1 VSLLAERQASKTG
14 KTGSILARLPQIS
27 YKRQL
32 ALMMAP
38 YVLGLV
44 GLVLLP
50 ALLSVPFAFTNYNAL
65 RAPDWIGL
73 DNFREMFGDW
83 LFWNGLGAS
92 LFYIVLAV
100 PLRVLGAVFLAFL
113 LHRPTLGNKINRV
126 IAYLPTLIPDV
137 AYALL
142 WLYIFNPIYGPLNWI
157 LRLLGAEPESWL
169 LEPWPAK
176 FAIIIMM
183 LWPIG
188 EGFVLML
195 AAFNQ
200 IPHELGEA
208 AQVDGA
214 SGKQRFLHITL
225 PLLAPAILLLLFRD
239 TVLSFQTNFVPG
251 LITTGGG
258 PYHAT
263 RFLPIYIWEN
273 ASEYQRF
280 GYASAMTWVMYAVTL
295 VIIAL
300 QFVVARRWRNLLN
313 D

>member
-1 VSLLAERQASKTG
+1 VSLLAERQARETDKS
-14 KTGSILARLPQIS
+14 GSMLARLPRIS

-32 ALMMAP
+32 SLMLAP

-65 RAPDWIGL
+65 RAPEWIGL

-100 PLRVLGAVFLAFL
+100 PLRVLGALFLAFL
-113 LHRPTLGNKINRV
+113 LHKPTVTNKINRV

-176 FAIIIMM
+176 FAIVIMM

-225 PLLAPAILLLLFRD
+225 PLLARD

-280 GYASAMTWVMYAVTL
+280 GYAAAMTWVMYAVTL
-295 VIIAL
+295 VIVAL
-300 QFVVARRWRNLLN
+300 QFIVVRRWRNLLS

>member
-1 VSLLAERQASKTG
+1 MSLLAERQARKT
-14 KTGSILARLPQIS
+14 TPIAARFPQIG

-32 ALMMAP
+32 ALMLVP

-50 ALLSVPFAFTNYNAL
+50 ALLSIPFAFTDYNAL

-73 DNFREMFGDW
+73 GNFSEMLGDR

-100 PLRVLGAVFLAFL
+100 PLRVFGAVFLAFL
-113 LHRPTLGNKINRV
+113 LHKPTLGNKINRV

-142 WLYIFNPIYGPLNWI
+142 WLYIFNPLYGPLNWI
-157 LRLLGAEPESWL
+157 LRLLGANPESWL

-176 FAIIIMM
+176 FAIVIMM

-239 TVLSFQTNFVPG
+239 TVFSFQANFVPG

-258 PYHAT
+258 PYNAT

-273 ASEYQRF
+273 AAEFQRF
-280 GYASAMTWVMYAVTL
+280 GYAAAMTWVMYGITAA
-295 VIIAL
+295 IIAL
-300 QFVVARRWRNLLN
+300 QFVAARRWRNLLY

>member
-1 VSLLAERQASKTG
+1 
-14 KTGSILARLPQIS
+14 
-27 YKRQL
+27 
-32 ALMMAP
+32 
-38 YVLGLV
+38 
-44 GLVLLP
+44 
-50 ALLSVPFAFTNYNAL
+50 
-65 RAPDWIGL
+65 
-73 DNFREMFGDW
+73 
-83 LFWNGLGAS
+83 
-92 LFYIVLAV
+92 
-100 PLRVLGAVFLAFL
+100 
-113 LHRPTLGNKINRV
+113 
-126 IAYLPTLIPDV
+126 
-137 AYALL
+137 
-142 WLYIFNPIYGPLNWI
+142 
-157 LRLLGAEPESWL
+157 
-169 LEPWPAK
+169 
-176 FAIIIMM
+176 
-183 LWPIG
+183 
-188 EGFVLML
+188 ML

-280 GYASAMTWVMYAVTL
+280 GYAAAMTWVMYAVTL

-300 QFVVARRWRNLLN
+300 QFIVARRWRDLLN

>member
-1 VSLLAERQASKTG
+1 MSLLAERQASKTDSTLSG
-14 KTGSILARLPQIS
+14 LPQIG

-32 ALMMAP
+32 GLMLAP

-50 ALLSVPFAFTNYNAL
+50 ALLSIPFAFTNYNAL

-73 DNFREMFGDW
+73 GNFSEMLGDW

-100 PLRVLGAVFLAFL
+100 PLRVMGAVFLAFL
-113 LHRPTLGNKINRV
+113 LHKPTTANKINRV
-126 IAYLPTLIPDV
+126 IAYLPTLVPDV

-142 WLYIFNPIYGPLNWI
+142 WLYIFNPLYGPLNWI
-157 LRLLGAEPESWL
+157 LRILGAEPESWL
-169 LEPWPAK
+169 LEPWPAR
-176 FAIIIMM
+176 FAIVIMM

-200 IPHELGEA
+200 IPHELSEA
-208 AQVDGA
+208 GQVDGA
-214 SGKQRFLHITL
+214 SGRQRFLHITL

-239 TVLSFQTNFVPG
+239 TIFSFEANFVPG

-273 ASEYQRF
+273 AAEYQRF
-280 GYASAMTWVMYAVTL
+280 GYAAAMTWVMYGITAA
-295 VIIAL
+295 IIAL
-300 QFVVARRWRNLLN
+300 QFVVARRWRNLLY

>member
-1 VSLLAERQASKTG
+1 MSLLAERQPRETRSF
-14 KTGSILARLPQIS
+14 LARLPQVS
-27 YKRQL
+27 YKQQL
-32 ALMMAP
+32 GLMLAP
-38 YVLGLV
+38 YVLGLA

-50 ALLSVPFAFTNYNAL
+50 ALLTIPFAFADYDAL
-65 RAPDWIGL
+65 KAPEWIGL
-73 DNFREMFGDW
+73 GNFTEMLGDW

-92 LFYIVLAV
+92 LFYIALAV
-100 PLRVLGAVFLAFL
+100 PLRVFGAVLLAFL
-113 LHRPTLGNKINRV
+113 LHRPTFSNKLNRV
-126 IAYLPTLIPDV
+126 IAYLPTLVPDV

-142 WLYIFNPIYGPLNWI
+142 WFYIFNPLYGPLNWV

-176 FAIIIMM
+176 FAIVIMM

-195 AAFNQ
+195 AAYQQ

-214 SGKQRFLHITL
+214 TGKQRFLHVTL

-251 LITTGGG
+251 LITTNAG
-258 PYHAT
+258 PYHST
-263 RFLPIYIWEN
+263 RFLPIYIWQN
-273 ASEYQRF
+273 AAEYQRF
-280 GYASAMTWVMYAVTL
+280 GYAAAMTWVMYLITAG
-295 VIIAL
+295 IIAL
-300 QFVVARRWRNLLN
+300 QFVVARRWRNLLY